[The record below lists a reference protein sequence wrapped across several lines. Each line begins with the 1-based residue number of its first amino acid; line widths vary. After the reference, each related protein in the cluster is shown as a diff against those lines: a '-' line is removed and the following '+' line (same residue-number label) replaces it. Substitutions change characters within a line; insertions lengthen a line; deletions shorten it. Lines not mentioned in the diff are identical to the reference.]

1 MDNKIKVLKQT
12 QWAVKDSRRKIN
24 IIIYL
29 LIVLIVLTITQLTIT
44 HFTI

>member
-1 MDNKIKVLKQT
+1 MDSKIKVLKQT
-12 QWAVKDSRRKIN
+12 RWFVKDSRRKIY

-29 LIVLIVLTITQLTIT
+29 LVILIVLTIAQLTIT